1 MKGKFMENMK
11 ARIGHDWKNI
21 YRQCVATDGSRKG
34 TISIT
39 RFNQALLQF
48 KVHLTK
54 DELRRIAILTREDG
68 DDRSLSPPRTANVG
82 EISYTR
88 LSKKF
93 GLHHNSLDSITQSP
107 SAMCDQDGVS

>member
-21 YRQCVATDGSRKG
+21 YRQCVATDGNRKG
-34 TISIT
+34 TISIN
-39 RFNQALLQF
+39 RFNLALLQF

-54 DELRRIAILTREDG
+54 DELRRIAILTR
-68 DDRSLSPPRTANVG
+68 DDEGNSHSPPKTANAG
-82 EISYTR
+82 EISYTK